1 MNVAHCMTRDPKTC
15 RASDSLERAAQ
26 IMWENDC
33 GCVPVLDDASKIAGI
48 VTDRDVCMAAYTR
61 GAPLHALGVASA
73 MARDVATCRPGDTLE
88 TALRTMR
95 ARQVRRL
102 PVLDPDGGIA
112 GLISLT
118 DVVRHTVVRHT
129 SAQGQRKSGRPNDGD
144 VLSAIA
150 TIGRP
155 RAANGASATADG
167 RSRAGDDGVTLTPA
181 PRAERRDQ
189 KSGSRAR

>member
-1 MNVAHCMTRDPKTC
+1 MNVDHCMTRDPKTC

-61 GAPLHALGVASA
+61 GTPLHALGVASA

-118 DVVRHTVVRHT
+118 DVVRYT
-129 SAQGQRKSGRPNDGD
+129 STHGQRKSGRPNEGD

-155 RAANGASATADG
+155 RASNGESATGDG
-167 RSRAGDDGVTLTPA
+167 RSQVVDDGVTLTPT